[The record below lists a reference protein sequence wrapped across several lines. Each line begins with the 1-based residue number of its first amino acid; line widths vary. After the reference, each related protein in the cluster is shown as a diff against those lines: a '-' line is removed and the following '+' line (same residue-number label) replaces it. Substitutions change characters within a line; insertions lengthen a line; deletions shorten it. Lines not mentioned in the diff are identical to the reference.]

1 MHVKGSEAP
10 LLEQTGQ
17 TIKVDILRE
26 ITKALVAPVAIEEQE
41 LKPLIITT
49 PVHLPMSCSQEVE
62 LTTLPPQDVRM
73 LAVMVRAVLGRGIN
87 NNLMTLAL
95 I

>member
-1 MHVKGSEAP
+1 MTAP
-10 LLEQTGQ
+10 LLEQSGQ
-17 TIKVDILRE
+17 TIEVDILRDLTNH
-26 ITKALVAPVAIEEQE
+26 ILVPVATTEQE
-41 LKPLIITT
+41 LKLLIITT